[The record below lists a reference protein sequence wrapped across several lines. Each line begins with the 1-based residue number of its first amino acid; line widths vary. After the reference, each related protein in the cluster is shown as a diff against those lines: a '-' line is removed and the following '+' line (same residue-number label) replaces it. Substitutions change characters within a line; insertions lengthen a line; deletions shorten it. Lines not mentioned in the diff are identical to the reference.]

1 MYITRYNVL
10 HPVVIIYANIIW
22 PWPRLSTQT
31 FDTTQIIFQ
40 YPLFTNIIHISIF
53 YLSVHMYSNSNCYF
67 TYVQILFCKNVFV
80 YFTYFTDIIFIHFVC
95 FFILFLLPSF
105 IAAAISLELFLFFF
119 LFLFVLFR
127 CTRTCVSFHT
137 HTSCS
142 TAQNKRTY
150 VTHFHCKLFFFFL
163 FLFYLLRELV
173 FFFY

>member
-1 MYITRYNVL
+1 MYITGYNVL

-119 LFLFVLFR
+119 FYFSL
-127 CTRTCVSFHT
+127 CTVPMYTHVCFISYSHVMLYRT
-137 HTSCS
+137 
-142 TAQNKRTY
+142 
-150 VTHFHCKLFFFFL
+150 
-163 FLFYLLRELV
+163 E
-173 FFFY
+173 